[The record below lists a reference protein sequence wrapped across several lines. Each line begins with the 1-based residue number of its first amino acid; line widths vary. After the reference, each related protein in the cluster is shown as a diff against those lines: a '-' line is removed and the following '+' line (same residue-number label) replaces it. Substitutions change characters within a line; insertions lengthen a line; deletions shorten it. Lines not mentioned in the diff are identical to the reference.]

1 MKIVRSYHV
10 RKSFVVEATNK
21 SGENKIRASLCLKVS
36 VLMFYIQAKLAIAKK
51 ASSKTIPQVLLEFF
65 LQCFVA

>member
-1 MKIVRSYHV
+1 MTIVRYKKNIATIFTSLMKIMRSYHV
-10 RKSFVVEATNK
+10 RKSFVVEATN

-51 ASSKTIPQVLLEFF
+51 SK
-65 LQCFVA
+65 

>member
-1 MKIVRSYHV
+1 MRSYHV
-10 RKSFVVEATNK
+10 RKSFVVEATN

-51 ASSKTIPQVLLEFF
+51 ASSKTIPQVLFSSCS
-65 LQCFVA
+65 CFVA